1 MATIPDSVKA
11 QLDADWTA
19 AGGAEPTYY
28 VSEDFRTNPPLG
40 QDAVWI
46 PTETLDTRIE
56 AVNDTYA
63 NKLHTLNI
71 IVNTQ
76 TSEDRLKELADEVE
90 RILNA
95 TAITGMTYQ
104 KVKTRRNISD
114 KRKKHYQEL
123 LVLDMREHLS
133 SSASAHG
140 AGTTGDFAVVGDLT
154 VGGTLTTATQAQID
168 DLLMFGSANA
178 AWVPCIFTTDSTDG
192 LKRVQVDSG
201 SGFFSNYGAIT
212 LSIRWDL
219 PLPTTKGTLKLYVSG
234 SRIVIND
241 ADAAAYVTQTRVYGL
256 VKTGLTQL
264 NADTTD
270 YNSQD
275 DWDDTFAAVD
285 CSGYNSVFVWSDI
298 VTDATDE
305 LKIGAVLLQCY
316 YA

>member
-178 AWVPCIFTTDSTDG
+178 AWVPCVYEIEQEIGKVKGTGYTITNIDATDTW
-192 LKRVQVDSG
+192 LQFR
-201 SGFFSNYGAIT
+201 
-212 LSIRWDL
+212 L
-219 PLPTTKGTLKLYVSG
+219 PLPPVKGSLKLYTSG
-234 SRIVIND
+234 VRVGVLDAGVADYLDTITILGVLFNTATVIN
-241 ADAAAYVTQTRVYGL
+241 Q
-256 VKTGLTQL
+256 
-264 NADTTD
+264 DTTNYD
-270 YNSQD
+270 SQQEVE
-275 DWDDTFAAVD
+275 TLFGAVD
-285 CSGYNSVFVWSDI
+285 SSSYSVVQVRLNIVCTGAGDI
-298 VTDATDE
+298 DIDYVNLRCFYDT
-305 LKIGAVLLQCY
+305 
-316 YA
+316 

>member
-1 MATIPDSVKA
+1 MTTIPDSVKA

-19 AGGAEPTYY
+19 AGGTEPTYY

-178 AWVPCIFTTDSTDG
+178 AWVPCVYSDHTNTARKYLVNSTTG
-192 LKRVQVDSG
+192 MV
-201 SGFFSNYGAIT
+201 SNADNT
-212 LSIRWDL
+212 NASLRFDL
-219 PLPTTKGTLKLYVSG
+219 QLPTVKGSLKLYVSG
-234 SRIVIND
+234 SRVSIYD
-241 ADAAAYVTQTRVYGL
+241 ADADAKIDTTTVYGL
-256 VKTGLTQL
+256 AKTGVTSI

-275 DWDDTFAAVD
+275 DWDDIFTAVD
-285 CSGYNSVFVWSDI
+285 CSSYNGVMVWLAAVVDAANELDIASVS
-298 VTDATDE
+298 
-305 LKIGAVLLQCY
+305 LQCY
-316 YA
+316 YAT

>member
-178 AWVPCIFTTDSTDG
+178 AWVPCVFEVSTTAGKLINSGQNLSNLDGTD
-192 LKRVQVDSG
+192 
-201 SGFFSNYGAIT
+201 IWT
-212 LSIRWDL
+212 LHTL
-219 PLPTTKGTLKLYVSG
+219 PIPMLKGTLKLYITGLRVG
-234 SRIVIND
+234 LYD
-241 ADAAAYVTQTRVYGL
+241 ADDGDYITGAYVAGQKY
-256 VKTGLTQL
+256 
-264 NADTTD
+264 NA
-270 YNSQD
+270 
-275 DWDDTFAAVD
+275 A
-285 CSGYNSVFVWSDI
+285 SDLFI
-298 VTDATDE
+298 SDATDYKTAQT
-305 LKIGAVLLQCY
+305 LITYTCAAKDCSAFDAVRVTLSLFCTDNVALDISSVSLRCY